1 MCWFGLPVSILISSL
16 LIALKLSHK
25 DLEKE
30 RKDLPMDIFYSVCA
44 SCLSV
49 VGQIF
54 LNIALRYEDATKI
67 AITKTIDVFF
77 SFILQYILLNIDID
91 LLGLLGAC
99 SILTGTFFVL
109 IFKLLETKYQEYLK
123 HKKSEVKR
131 SGAAVPVASPVSNG
145 ESSAKIELEKSK
157 LSKRAVLLKIIFFKI

>member
-1 MCWFGLPVSILISSL
+1 
-16 LIALKLSHK
+16 
-25 DLEKE
+25 
-30 RKDLPMDIFYSVCA
+30 MDIFYSVCA

-54 LNIALRYEDATKI
+54 LNIALLYEDATKI

-109 IFKLLETKYQEYLK
+109 IFKLLENKYQEYLK
-123 HKKSEVKR
+123 HKKSEVAAVAA
-131 SGAAVPVASPVSNG
+131 GAAVPVASPVSNG
-145 ESSAKIELEKSK
+145 ESSAKIELEKIK